1 MTYNQ
6 EEIPYTSLYMEE
18 YLSQK
23 DQYPVYLN
31 GNQAVTRIRTNA
43 EDERKLLIVKDSYAN
58 SLAPFA
64 VNHFREVQMIDLR
77 YFNASLSAYIRDEG
91 ITDLLFLYGAP
102 QFAEDRN
109 IGKLLR

>member
-1 MTYNQ
+1 MTYNREGDTLYQ
-6 EEIPYTSLYMEE
+6 SIYMEE

-64 VNHFREVQMIDLR
+64 VNHFRSPD
-77 YFNASLSAYIRDEG
+77 D
-91 ITDLLFLYGAP
+91 
-102 QFAEDRN
+102 
-109 IGKLLR
+109 